1 MKAQSLSSTEK
12 TEIEGNLQEAIDTLI
27 TGCENLDMEMA
38 FQIFSNSPDFLMMAT
53 DGTVCDYQTYLND
66 NVNYLSSCSSFKLTT
81 FQREIR
87 VLDRNTA
94 VLAWAYG
101 AEATLKTGERD
112 IIERAGASFLFKQV
126 EDEWKVVY
134 YHESS
139 VPPRR
144 ETQGH

>member
-1 MKAQSLSSTEK
+1 MKAQSLSSTEIA
-12 TEIEGNLQEAIDTLI
+12 EIEGQLQEAINNLI
-27 TGCENLDMEMA
+27 TGCESLDIEMA

-66 NVNYLSSCSSFKLTT
+66 NVNYLSSCSSFNLTT

-112 IIERAGASFLFKQV
+112 IIERAGASFLFKKV

-134 YHESS
+134 DHESS